1 MRGAPVAVWN
11 DRLWPSTSPRKFKD
25 TLTADGDSTRRTN
38 EHVAEENRV
47 LTDRMARNYMTLW
60 VDVHRVADLGSVN
73 DANPGDL
80 QRPEVRPSHEEGR
93 RRMSDSSEARLDR
106 LERLFGSG
114 SRCPSSTIPS
124 RPSNERNRRP
134 RALRLPPSG
143 AEGTRP
149 SRRAHELTDD
159 RERN

>member
-93 RRMSDSSEARLDR
+93 RRMSDSSEATRL
-106 LERLFGSG
+106 S
-114 SRCPSSTIPS
+114 P
-124 RPSNERNRRP
+124 
-134 RALRLPPSG
+134 
-143 AEGTRP
+143 
-149 SRRAHELTDD
+149 
-159 RERN
+159 